1 MTEKK
6 RPPASQVG
14 SSSKPLLIRAVR
26 HAAQRTP
33 EVRLPPSPQSIVQRR
48 ANHRWAT
55 EHSGLERCPHSRASR
70 STALGGIAHAH
81 FSAHLLLRNFELSFH
96 LRDLC
101 VHVLQHLGLFCH
113 GVLFRQSLVILILHF
128 PQA

>member
-1 MTEKK
+1 MITFSLERSTLARQDAARDDTDVEYALGSDLASCTAPPIGAHDRKK
-6 RPPASQVG
+6 AAASI
-14 SSSKPLLIRAVR
+14 SSWLLIRAVR

-33 EVRLPPSPQSIVQRR
+33 EVRPSPSKQSIVQRR

-81 FSAHLLLRNFELSFH
+81 F
-96 LRDLC
+96 
-101 VHVLQHLGLFCH
+101 
-113 GVLFRQSLVILILHF
+113 
-128 PQA
+128 